1 MSPPTLRE
9 GAPMIVDYVT
19 RYGGGLRRTFE
30 DSVRP
35 YPVTNQFRARDA
47 YHILL
52 RSFYA
57 NTIYEDAAIWKTYKA
72 RYRLPR
78 AIRSIYNPT
87 RRAVDFYAGAVYPGT
102 WSEDGQPTSTGRP
115 PAIRFTPDS
124 LTAHNDAV
132 LAAIQALDW
141 GEWNANKDVYV
152 REGAKLGSV
161 FVEVIDDLDRRKVY
175 PEIVPLE
182 HLDRLELDASG
193 NVERY
198 AVEYMAV
205 DDDGKS
211 FLFRKEVDEDLI
223 AIFHDNGKISEDDN
237 LYGFAPAVW
246 VRHRHNGTTFGS
258 PAIDGVIPKIDEA
271 NRLATGMHNYIGQL
285 QKQPAV
291 FFSKASPVPL
301 SQALGKNAQKT
312 SSELDAA
319 TLDEQVMWLW
329 SNDKD
334 GRVANFMTE
343 IGIGDAGLRLDKLLE
358 EIENDLPEVNVS
370 KDMRQMQLVTGPGAE
385 RIIGDVA
392 GKLYESE
399 ANYDAGT
406 IKLMQMC
413 VTIGGWRLNR
423 GDWGAVIT
431 RQQEKFRPFD
441 LPSYEDGDVDLTLSE
456 RALFEPTELERV
468 NVLTIKKAVANLPDE
483 VVQHELGYSPDDI
496 AKMAASHAA
505 NQQLQAATA
514 PGQF

>member
-1 MSPPTLRE
+1 MLT
-9 GAPMIVDYVT
+9 DYVT
-19 RYGGGLRRTFE
+19 RFGGGLRRTYE

-35 YPVTNQFRARDA
+35 YPQTNLFRARDA

-57 NTIYEDAAIWKTYKA
+57 NTIYEDHAIWKTYKG

-78 AIRSIYNPT
+78 AIRSVYNPT

-102 WSEDGQPTSTGRP
+102 WSEDGKPTSTGRP
-115 PAIRFTPDS
+115 PAIRFSPSS
-124 LTAHNDAV
+124 LADHEDAV
-132 LAAIQALDW
+132 MAAMQALTW
-141 GEWNANKDVYV
+141 GEWSANKDVFV

-182 HLDRLELDASG
+182 HLDKLELDASG
-193 NVERY
+193 NVEQY
-198 AVEYMAV
+198 AIQYMAV
-205 DDDGKS
+205 DENNRS
-211 FLFRKEVDEDLI
+211 YLYRKEVDEDRI
-223 AIFHDNGKISEDDN
+223 AILHDNSLVTEEDN
-237 LYGFAPAVW
+237 LYGFTPGIW
-246 VRHRHNGTTFGS
+246 VRHRHNGQVFGS

-271 NRLATGMHNYIGQL
+271 NRLATGIHNYIGQL

-291 FFSKASPVPL
+291 FFTKASPAPL
-301 SQALGKNAQKT
+301 SKALGQQGQKVST
-312 SSELDAA
+312 DLDAQ

-334 GRVANFMTE
+334 GRVANFMTPVE
-343 IGIGDAGLRLDKLLE
+343 IAGPGERLDKLLE

-392 GKLYESE
+392 GKLYEAE

-406 IKLMQMC
+406 VKVMQMS
-413 VTIGGWRLNR
+413 VAIGGWRLNR
-423 GDWGAVIT
+423 GDWGSTIS

-441 LPSYEDGDVDLTLSE
+441 LPSFEAGDLDIGLSE
-456 RALFEPTELERV
+456 RPLFEPTELERV
-468 NVLTIKKAVANLPDE
+468 NTLTVKKLVANLPDD
-483 VVQHELGYSPDDI
+483 VVQAELGYSEDAI
-496 AKMAASHAA
+496 AKMAATHAA
-505 NQQLQAATA
+505 NQQLQAQTA